1 MGNYDSLLT
10 GSRSLS
16 GLKLCYGV
24 ETTCLLSRNK
34 CLWRIASLM
43 KKLLMPWRKR
53 GKKAVLKQKKPVVGE
68 RWTFKR
74 SKRSVVQDLGSGRP
88 GSVRKRDGALRVDDP
103 PKTPG
108 KNAKRGIL
116 QVVGDEA
123 PQRPKRITKR
133 SKKGN
138 D

>member
-1 MGNYDSLLT
+1 
-10 GSRSLS
+10 
-16 GLKLCYGV
+16 
-24 ETTCLLSRNK
+24 
-34 CLWRIASLM
+34 
-43 KKLLMPWRKR
+43 MPWRKR

-108 KNAKRGIL
+108 KNTKRGIL
-116 QVVGDEA
+116 QVSNEEIVEIDSHDSSDDVVFNIVE
-123 PQRPKRITKR
+123 
-133 SKKGN
+133 KGRERVRN
-138 D
+138 YI